1 MIGYDSWMNFILW
14 IFVVWIPMI
23 VGWQMY
29 DYGID
34 YSYCIAASGLLGVA
48 GGYIVELGRHVE
60 GDPVFFELPDYFK
73 DKTYDEIKKMYE
85 EDGKEIHV
93 WHWEFIETQHPHWE
107 EINQAN
113 EKLNSNQG

>member
-14 IFVVWIPMI
+14 MFVVWIPMI

-48 GGYIVELGRHVE
+48 GGYIVELGRYVE
-60 GDPVFFELPDYFK
+60 GDPVFFELPDYFS
-73 DKTYDEIKKMYE
+73 KTKHMMRLRKCTKRME
-85 EDGKEIHV
+85 KEIHA

-113 EKLNSNQG
+113 KN